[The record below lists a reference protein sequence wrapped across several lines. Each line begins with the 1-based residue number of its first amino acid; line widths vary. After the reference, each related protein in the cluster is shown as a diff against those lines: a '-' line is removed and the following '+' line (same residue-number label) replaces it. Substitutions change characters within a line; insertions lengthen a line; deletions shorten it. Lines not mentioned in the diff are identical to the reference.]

1 MGAADAEED
10 ERPVHRVYVSE
21 FFIGRFPVTND
32 DYAKF
37 VPATGHPPPAVRGL
51 PLISLGGREALFR
64 ETAAPYVWESGQPPT
79 GHGSHPVVLVRYHD
93 ALAYCDWLSATIG
106 RLVRLPTEAEWE
118 KAARGGSEGQRY
130 PWGND
135 IDASRGNY
143 LSRSVDAAAT
153 RHAADRHLSAERLR
167 TLRRLRQRLGVG
179 GRLVQPRVLRSGRD
193 ARSARTPQRQH
204 AHRPRRIVGQR
215 RCVDAAVR
223 VPAQGA
229 AGYVYLQH
237 RVPDRMRGVKKTSE
251 AATAE
256 ALTPE
261 GYAKARRYLM
271 RRDPV
276 LGAAIKKI
284 GACGMADRQ
293 RKDHL
298 SALVSAIV
306 SQQLSTKAAATIF
319 GRFVAL
325 FPDDHIPDAAAIA
338 AQSDAALRGVG
349 LSGQKVSYMR
359 DLSAR
364 LIDGRLN
371 LDELDALPDEEVI
384 QRLVAVKGFGRWTA
398 EMFLMFRLHRPDVLP
413 GGDLGIVVAIQRL
426 YKLRKRPDAK
436 RVLKI
441 GEAWR
446 PYRSVASWYLWQT
459 LKNEPLKT
467 KNSELKTRELA
478 NAFHCSAVQRPVSS
492 AALRL

>member
-1 MGAADAEED
+1 
-10 ERPVHRVYVSE
+10 
-21 FFIGRFPVTND
+21 
-32 DYAKF
+32 
-37 VPATGHPPPAVRGL
+37 
-51 PLISLGGREALFR
+51 
-64 ETAAPYVWESGQPPT
+64 
-79 GHGSHPVVLVRYHD
+79 
-93 ALAYCDWLSATIG
+93 
-106 RLVRLPTEAEWE
+106 
-118 KAARGGSEGQRY
+118 
-130 PWGND
+130 
-135 IDASRGNY
+135 
-143 LSRSVDAAAT
+143 
-153 RHAADRHLSAERLR
+153 
-167 TLRRLRQRLGVG
+167 
-179 GRLVQPRVLRSGRD
+179 
-193 ARSARTPQRQH
+193 
-204 AHRPRRIVGQR
+204 
-215 RCVDAAVR
+215 
-223 VPAQGA
+223 
-229 AGYVYLQH
+229 
-237 RVPDRMRGVKKTSE
+237 MRGVKKTSE

-271 RRDPV
+271 RRDPI

-325 FPDDHIPDAAAIA
+325 FPGDHIPDAAAIA
-338 AQSDAALRGVG
+338 AQTDAALRGVG

-371 LDELDALPDEEVI
+371 LDELDAMPDEDVI

-398 EMFLMFRLHRPDVLP
+398 EMFLMFRLHRPDMLP
-413 GGDLGIVVAIQRL
+413 AGDLGIVVAIQRL

-441 GEAWR
+441 GEVWK

-459 LKNEPLKT
+459 LKNEPL
-467 KNSELKTRELA
+467 
-478 NAFHCSAVQRPVSS
+478 
-492 AALRL
+492 